1 MKVVL
6 LKEFGG
12 VENFEDADW
21 PEREPAP
28 EEVKIRARAVSV
40 NPTDFKARRGGNQ
53 GAVPP
58 HPGPGYRG
66 RGRFGGRERDG
77 VLPR

>member
-1 MKVVL
+1 MYAVV

-21 PEREPAP
+21 PEREPEP
-28 EEVKIRARAVSV
+28 EEVKIRARAISL

-53 GAVPP
+53 GAVPIVL
-58 HPGPGYRG
+58 GRDTAGVVRIGG
-66 RGRFGGRERDG
+66 RGRHGILSR
-77 VLPR
+77 